1 MLTFQRLFGIVNLSI
16 GIVNLSKGYPHFDL
30 SHGKPVSE
38 NWGYIRE
45 IE

>member
-1 MLTFQRLFGIVNLSI
+1 MLTFQRLF